1 MRKINY
7 RLIVSD
13 FDGTLANSRNEVTE
27 NVINAVNAYVKNGGI
42 FAVCTGRILPCIL
55 PRVRQ
60 MGLGGLVI
68 ASQGS
73 QIADIATG
81 KLIKNSGFTAE
92 EAAEICAYLEELG
105 QNIQL
110 YSESGYY
117 STLPDGEEH
126 LALYESIVGLKASH
140 TDTPLSEFALNA
152 EQTFCKVTVM
162 VTPKD
167 RQELFDKL
175 YSRFNAKFDVTC
187 SAKVLVEI
195 SPLGETKGG
204 ALKFVADRLNIPME
218 KTVAIGDNLNDL
230 SMVQAAGVG
239 VAVANG
245 EAKLKEAADFIAPSC
260 DEDAVAHV
268 IEKFGYENC

>member
-1 MRKINY
+1 MKKLNY

-13 FDGTLANSRNEVTE
+13 FDGTLANSRNQVTE
-27 NVINAVNAYVKNGGI
+27 NVINAVNAYVKCGGV

-60 MGLGGLVI
+60 MGLNGLVI

-81 KLIKNSGFTAE
+81 KLIKNSGFTAA

-105 QNIQL
+105 QNVQL
-110 YSESGYY
+110 YSESGFY
-117 STLPDGEEH
+117 STLPEGEEH
-126 LALYESIVGLKASH
+126 LALYESIVGLKATH
-140 TDTPLSEFALNA
+140 TDKLLSDVALSSG
-152 EQTFCKVTVM
+152 QTFCKVMVM
-162 VTPKD
+162 VTPQERK
-167 RQELFDKL
+167 ELFDKL
-175 YSRFNAKFDVTC
+175 YSRFNSKFDVTC

-204 ALKFVADRLNIPME
+204 ALKFIADRLNIPME
-218 KTVAIGDNLNDL
+218 KTVAIGDNLNDIT
-230 SMVQAAGVG
+230 MVQAAGVG
-239 VAVANG
+239 VAVGNG
-245 EAKLKEAADFIAPSC
+245 EAELKAVADFVAPSC

>member
-1 MRKINY
+1 MKKINY
-7 RLIVSD
+7 QLIVSD

-60 MGLGGLVI
+60 MGLNGLVI

-110 YSESGYY
+110 YSDSGFY
-117 STLPDGEEH
+117 TNLPEGEEH
-126 LALYESIVGLKASH
+126 LALYESIVGLKASRS
-140 TDTPLSEFALNA
+140 DMPLSKVALSA
-152 EQTFCKVTVM
+152 GQTFCKVAIM

-204 ALKFVADRLNIPME
+204 ALKFVADRLNIPMG

-245 EAKLKEAADFIAPSC
+245 EAELKAAADFVAPSC